1 MLTWTIDRFELLPVD
16 RDDGALA
23 HDDAIDPA
31 ALELHESPVDG
42 TSDPEPASFKA
53 PSSGILPQ
61 RRGAG
66 AGASMRTART
76 FDPPPSPAPLVA
88 RFLPPTRMLSAAG
101 SIEWT
106 DSARVA
112 LADVYMTG
120 ERYLS
125 AAPRSRRAA

>member
-1 MLTWTIDRFELLPVD
+1 MHGFTWMIDRFELFPVD

-31 ALELHESPVDG
+31 PLDSHVSPVDAA
-42 TSDPEPASFKA
+42 SDPEPAPFKA

-61 RRGAG
+61 RCGDG
-66 AGASMRTART
+66 AGASMRTARA
-76 FDPPPSPAPLVA
+76 FDPPPPPAPLAA
-88 RFLPPTRMLSAAG
+88 RLLPRILSAAG
-101 SIEWT
+101 SIECT

-112 LADVYMTG
+112 LADVYITG